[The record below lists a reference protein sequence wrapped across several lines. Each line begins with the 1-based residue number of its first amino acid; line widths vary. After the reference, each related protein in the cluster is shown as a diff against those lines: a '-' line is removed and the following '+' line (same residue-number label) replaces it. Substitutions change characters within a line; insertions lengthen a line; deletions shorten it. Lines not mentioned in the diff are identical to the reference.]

1 MKLIRLAVERPV
13 TTAMMY
19 AAVLL
24 LGLIALISLPRE
36 LFPTISFP
44 ELLIVTR
51 YGAAA
56 PEEIENIVTKLI
68 EEQAGTVPNLRKV
81 RSISKEGLSVV
92 ILEFNWGTDMSFAHL
107 AVREK
112 IDLIKDRLPQEAE
125 EPIVQPYNPFAQPMM
140 VLSASG
146 ELSLADLTRLANDVV
161 KKRLQKV
168 DGVASATVS
177 GGQERE
183 ILVEVDVGKMQASN
197 ISLSGIVDSLKTSNV
212 NYPAGTTQGRFYEY
226 LVRTIGEF
234 KTVADI
240 GKTVIAVDA
249 ARDSPEFMFKS
260 QSQRKG
266 TESFQPR
273 LQRMLSLGSIAEI
286 KDTFKEI
293 ESYSRYKGKSNVS
306 IAIQKQFDA
315 NTIKAATRV
324 RRALK
329 EVSLSLPKE
338 MNLEVVYDESEFI
351 KDSLR
356 DVMTDGILGGIFA
369 FLVLLFFLRNFQD
382 AFIVTLSLPVS
393 IIVYFVFVFFMGR
406 SINVI
411 GLMGLSL
418 SIGSITDNAICVLD
432 NIDKYRRKLGNLVE
446 ASILAPSE
454 IFVAQFSSMLSN
466 VVVFLPLLFAQGLS
480 QQLFKDLS
488 YAAIVTNIA
497 ALAVAV
503 TLIPRI
509 TAYPLK
515 WGKKKEEIKPQWT
528 EPKSDEVEDEVIG
541 IGGKVISKTTSIEN
555 KHEAPLKLND
565 SSGSEE
571 PASSNF
577 QQRSFS
583 EDEDKA
589 LPKQK
594 INKLFFILKKIWNWL
609 SQGLTDERSLKL
621 HAFYEKVLVLSIT
634 HKKLVLKGALFLFL
648 FSFVIFYFKNKI
660 FMPSVDQ
667 GQFLIKVNMPIGTRL
682 DVTDRV
688 VFKIESLLSKMDGVK
703 DTLIRV
709 GATAE
714 ESIDALGSHQGEC
727 VVNLD
732 LEQLKSTEKFIL
744 IFKEKLKQVKLEGA
758 EIEYILQDSTMK
770 SMTVKAPIAI
780 TIKGPDLA
788 ALRKL
793 SDDIQNSLKKIKG
806 IEGVKTSLALP
817 SFETRVSID
826 KDRASA
832 FGLSVSDIARGALIG
847 VRGFIATFFK
857 EQGKEF
863 GIRVRLRE
871 EDRNNPATI
880 TRVALRSPQGIM
892 VPLGDVAQISSGY
905 GPSEI
910 QRSDQ
915 QRSVIISAQVI
926 GRSLGEV
933 IEEVDNRLSSF
944 RNKRDYSVELGGAK
958 KEMQESFGGL
968 FIAFMLAIVLIYM
981 IMAAGFESLLHPFL
995 IMITVPLGV
1004 IGVALTLLLTF
1015 TPLSVPVII
1024 GIVLLGGIVVNNGIV
1039 LIDHINELRKEGMEL
1054 NRAVIFGSK
1063 NRLRPVLMTALVT
1076 VLALVPS
1083 ALGTGIFAPM
1093 ALATFGGLFISTALT
1108 LIILPLIYLHVEEKK
1123 LHRPH

>member
-13 TTAMMY
+13 TTAMLY
-19 AAVLL
+19 AAILL
-24 LGLIALISLPRE
+24 LGIIALLSLPRE

-68 EEQAGTVPNLRKV
+68 EEQAGTVPNLRKI

-240 GKTVIAVDA
+240 GKTVIAVDT

-266 TESFQPR
+266 SETFQPR
-273 LQRMLSLGSIAEI
+273 HQRMLSLQTIAEI

-306 IAIQKQFDA
+306 VAIQKQFDA
-315 NTIKAATRV
+315 NTIKAASRV

-356 DVMTDGILGGIFA
+356 DVMIDGILGGIFA

-382 AFIVTLSLPVS
+382 ALIVTLSLPVS

-432 NIDKYRRKLGNLVE
+432 NIDKYRRKLGNLIE
-446 ASILAPSE
+446 ASVLAPSE
-454 IFVAQFSSMLSN
+454 IFVAQFSSMLTN

-497 ALAVAV
+497 ALVVAV

-515 WGKKKEEIKPQWT
+515 WGKKKEELKTQSDQ
-528 EPKSDEVEDEVIG
+528 PKSDETEDQVIG
-541 IGGKVISKTTSIEN
+541 IGGKVISKTMVSEN
-555 KHEAPLKLND
+555 KKESPLNLNAPPPVLNVEQTSSLKETN
-565 SSGSEE
+565 GSV
-571 PASSNF
+571 PN
-577 QQRSFS
+577 
-583 EDEDKA
+583 
-589 LPKQK
+589 QK
-594 INKLFFILKKIWNWL
+594 INKCFLILKKIWNWL
-609 SQGLTDERSLKL
+609 SQGLTEERSLKL
-621 HAFYEKVLVLSIT
+621 HAFYEKYLVLSIA
-634 HKKLVLKGALFLFL
+634 HKKLVLRGASFLFL
-648 FSFVIFYFKNKI
+648 FSFVIFYFKSKI

-727 VVNLD
+727 VVGLD
-732 LEQLKSTEKFIL
+732 LDKLKSTEKFIL
-744 IFKEKLKQVKLEGA
+744 VFKEKLKQVKLEGA

-770 SMTVKAPIAI
+770 SMTVSAPIAI

-832 FGLSVSDIARGALIG
+832 FGLSVSEIARGALIG

-880 TRVALRSPQGIM
+880 TRVALRSPQGVM

-915 QRSVIISAQVI
+915 QRSVVISAQVI

-933 IEEVDNRLSSF
+933 IEEVENRLTGF
-944 RNKRDYSVELGGAK
+944 RSKRDYSVELGGAK
-958 KEMQESFGGL
+958 KEMQESFAGL

-1054 NRAVIFGSK
+1054 IQAVILGCK